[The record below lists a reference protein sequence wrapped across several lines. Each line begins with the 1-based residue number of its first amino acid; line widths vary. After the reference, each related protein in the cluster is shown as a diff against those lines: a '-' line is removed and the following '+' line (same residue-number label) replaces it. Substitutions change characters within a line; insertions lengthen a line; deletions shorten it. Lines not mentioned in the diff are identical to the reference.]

1 MSCTSLA
8 PAYSEFLKCIYYV
21 DRERF
26 VDAVGIALE
35 TGNSF
40 EIELR
45 VQKENEDIHWIHAK
59 VQPATQSPL
68 TATRIHGTVMDI
80 TERKKAEEA
89 LRDSELNLRQA
100 QEASHIGSWACELNG
115 RMTWSDETYKIFG
128 ISPEAFAENTQSY
141 IKLLNLDDQADMQ
154 AWIELCFAGKD
165 SAPLLFRIIK
175 VDGSVLDIEARGALQ
190 VDAEGKPHHLSG
202 TFQDIT
208 ERKQVE
214 EELQLAKFVMDNAPI
229 SINYLDSAARICYI
243 NQSGCETLGYTQKEL
258 LQLRIPD
265 IDPFYPIDVWAEHWE
280 DLKVNK
286 SIPVETQHRRKN
298 GEIYPVEVRANY
310 VKFGAKEY
318 NVAFVWDISER
329 KKIETDLR
337 IAAAAFES
345 QECLMITDADGTI
358 LRINH
363 AFSLSTGYTAEE
375 VIGKKPSILKS
386 GHHDVEFY
394 AEMWASINQN
404 GTWHGEVWD
413 RRKDGEVYPKW
424 LTISAVKSAEGVTTH
439 YVGSHIDIAA
449 RKAAEEEIKN
459 LAFYDPLTRLPN
471 RRLLYDR
478 LEHILVSSARY
489 AQKGVLLFIDL
500 DNFKTLNDTLGHKF
514 GDLLLQQVAQR
525 LLSCVR
531 ESDTVARLGGDE
543 FVLLLED
550 LGDEVI
556 DVAAHAEA
564 VGEKIL
570 ATLGRPY
577 SLDGQECLS
586 TPSIGAT
593 LFDGEHKLIDELLM
607 QADIAMYQAKMAG
620 RNTLRFFN
628 PQMQE
633 SINARS
639 VLESE
644 LRIALEH
651 QHFQLYYQ
659 IQVNSAHQPIG
670 AEALIRWIHPE
681 RGSISPVQFIPLAE
695 EVGLIL
701 PIGQWVLETACM
713 QLKKWEQDEFTREL
727 TLSLN
732 VSAKQF
738 HQVDFASQVLE
749 TVRRHRINPKLLKLE
764 LTESML
770 VADIETII
778 SCMRELNE
786 IGIRFSLDDF
796 GTGYSSLQYLKRLPL
811 DQLKIDKSFVKDIAI
826 DNNDKAIVNTIIA
839 MAHSMGIDVIAEGV
853 ETEDQR
859 SQLLQSK
866 CGNFQ
871 GYLFSKP
878 VPIELFSVH
887 LKTLV

>member
-1 MSCTSLA
+1 LILSLHPLLLRQLRKVGWSEGASLPTPEQWNQFLQRVSRTYIEADQERYLLNRSQELASRETEETCLRLSEAQHIAGLGNWVFDIQHDTGQWSDGCISIFGMSCTSLA

-100 QEASHIGSWACELNG
+100 QEAYHIGSWACELNG

-128 ISPEAFAENTQSY
+128 ISPEAFAENTQSF

-208 ERKQVE
+208 ERKRVE

-258 LQLRIPD
+258 LRLRIPD

-337 IAAAAFES
+337 IAATAFES

-375 VIGKKPSILKS
+375 IIGKKPSILKS
-386 GHHDVEFY
+386 G
-394 AEMWASINQN
+394 S
-404 GTWHGEVWD
+404 
-413 RRKDGEVYPKW
+413 
-424 LTISAVKSAEGVTTH
+424 SVKS
-439 YVGSHIDIAA
+439 VG
-449 RKAAEEEIKN
+449 K
-459 LAFYDPLTRLPN
+459 FW
-471 RRLLYDR
+471 
-478 LEHILVSSARY
+478 
-489 AQKGVLLFIDL
+489 
-500 DNFKTLNDTLGHKF
+500 LG
-514 GDLLLQQVAQR
+514 
-525 LLSCVR
+525 
-531 ESDTVARLGGDE
+531 
-543 FVLLLED
+543 
-550 LGDEVI
+550 
-556 DVAAHAEA
+556 
-564 VGEKIL
+564 
-570 ATLGRPY
+570 
-577 SLDGQECLS
+577 
-586 TPSIGAT
+586 
-593 LFDGEHKLIDELLM
+593 
-607 QADIAMYQAKMAG
+607 
-620 RNTLRFFN
+620 
-628 PQMQE
+628 
-633 SINARS
+633 
-639 VLESE
+639 
-644 LRIALEH
+644 
-651 QHFQLYYQ
+651 
-659 IQVNSAHQPIG
+659 
-670 AEALIRWIHPE
+670 
-681 RGSISPVQFIPLAE
+681 
-695 EVGLIL
+695 
-701 PIGQWVLETACM
+701 
-713 QLKKWEQDEFTREL
+713 
-727 TLSLN
+727 
-732 VSAKQF
+732 
-738 HQVDFASQVLE
+738 
-749 TVRRHRINPKLLKLE
+749 
-764 LTESML
+764 
-770 VADIETII
+770 
-778 SCMRELNE
+778 
-786 IGIRFSLDDF
+786 
-796 GTGYSSLQYLKRLPL
+796 
-811 DQLKIDKSFVKDIAI
+811 
-826 DNNDKAIVNTIIA
+826 
-839 MAHSMGIDVIAEGV
+839 
-853 ETEDQR
+853 
-859 SQLLQSK
+859 
-866 CGNFQ
+866 
-871 GYLFSKP
+871 
-878 VPIELFSVH
+878 
-887 LKTLV
+887 

>member
-1 MSCTSLA
+1 
-8 PAYSEFLKCIYYV
+8 
-21 DRERF
+21 
-26 VDAVGIALE
+26 
-35 TGNSF
+35 
-40 EIELR
+40 
-45 VQKENEDIHWIHAK
+45 
-59 VQPATQSPL
+59 
-68 TATRIHGTVMDI
+68 
-80 TERKKAEEA
+80 
-89 LRDSELNLRQA
+89 
-100 QEASHIGSWACELNG
+100 
-115 RMTWSDETYKIFG
+115 
-128 ISPEAFAENTQSY
+128 
-141 IKLLNLDDQADMQ
+141 
-154 AWIELCFAGKD
+154 
-165 SAPLLFRIIK
+165 
-175 VDGSVLDIEARGALQ
+175 
-190 VDAEGKPHHLSG
+190 
-202 TFQDIT
+202 
-208 ERKQVE
+208 
-214 EELQLAKFVMDNAPI
+214 
-229 SINYLDSAARICYI
+229 
-243 NQSGCETLGYTQKEL
+243 
-258 LQLRIPD
+258 
-265 IDPFYPIDVWAEHWE
+265 
-280 DLKVNK
+280 
-286 SIPVETQHRRKN
+286 
-298 GEIYPVEVRANY
+298 
-310 VKFGAKEY
+310 
-318 NVAFVWDISER
+318 
-329 KKIETDLR
+329 
-337 IAAAAFES
+337 
-345 QECLMITDADGTI
+345 
-358 LRINH
+358 
-363 AFSLSTGYTAEE
+363 
-375 VIGKKPSILKS
+375 
-386 GHHDVEFY
+386 
-394 AEMWASINQN
+394 MWASINQN

-424 LTISAVKSAEGVTTH
+424 LTISAVKSAEGVITH

-478 LEHILVSSARY
+478 LEHILASSARY

-570 ATLGRPY
+570 ATLGLPY

-681 RGSISPVQFIPLAE
+681 RGSISPVQFISLAE
-695 EVGLIL
+695 EIGLIL

-853 ETEDQR
+853 ETEDQLN
-859 SQLLQSK
+859 QLLQSK
-866 CGNFQ
+866 CRNFQ

-878 VPIELFSVH
+878 VPIELFGVY